1 MLSSIQKLNIIECK
15 CLCFN
20 KNYQKMFD
28 KNLKKQFF
36 NTCKF
41 SNDNINKFTLLLWK
55 FFYLFEIFLQSPKHE
70 G

>member
-41 SNDNINKFTLLLWK
+41 SNHNIIKFTLLL
-55 FFYLFEIFLQSPKHE
+55 
-70 G
+70 